1 MLTQEQNENCMQVC
15 QDLLNQ
21 CEAGGAV
28 IAAEK
33 QSISSAGADF
43 YKLGMQVLV
52 GNNTEL
58 MVGLCWKIVF
68 CRWEFALS
76 NSVIVLFVA
85 VVVSMEVNE
94 RHYIWS
100 ELHVYFRGPEDLIFV
115 TQTPEVSE
123 GSLFWPTSIPRGM
136 LSGSASQGALLQTC
150 GVTPSPRL
158 YWSFCVNSGQTVPN
172 CLLVS
177 IVTFLPIWVI
187 LGFSLSHSKT
197 QSKNEK

>member
-58 MVGLCWKIVF
+58 MVGLC
-68 CRWEFALS
+68 
-76 NSVIVLFVA
+76 
-85 VVVSMEVNE
+85 
-94 RHYIWS
+94 
-100 ELHVYFRGPEDLIFV
+100 
-115 TQTPEVSE
+115 
-123 GSLFWPTSIPRGM
+123 
-136 LSGSASQGALLQTC
+136 
-150 GVTPSPRL
+150 
-158 YWSFCVNSGQTVPN
+158 
-172 CLLVS
+172 
-177 IVTFLPIWVI
+177 
-187 LGFSLSHSKT
+187 
-197 QSKNEK
+197 